1 MLLHSWQSEPSKL
14 RVHQTKKRIDTR
26 THSRSKDEC
35 ERHCYETL
43 GVCTTGLSYPMSSS
57 RYRAFY
63 FVFNIFT
70 GHVILLKHCSD
81 VKYQYDRPHGKWRPH
96 LYSLIYCSFF
106 GALFWT
112 RKTADHGGKA
122 FLSDKVDHTESYV
135 FERLTN
141 VFFRGKVSNTRPTQG
156 FGVYW
161 SEGGVV

>member
-14 RVHQTKKRIDTR
+14 CVHMGVRVHQTKKRIDTR
-26 THSRSKDEC
+26 TLSWSKDGYK
-35 ERHCYETL
+35 RPCYETL

-81 VKYQYDRPHGKWRPH
+81 VKYQNDWARGKWRPP
-96 LYSLIYCSFF
+96 LTFSTIFNSSFE
-106 GALFWT
+106 AYFWE

-122 FLSDKVDHTESYV
+122 FYHAWRDDRWPRITTTSCLNLH
-135 FERLTN
+135 LTP
-141 VFFRGKVSNTRPTQG
+141 F
-156 FGVYW
+156 
-161 SEGGVV
+161 

>member
-1 MLLHSWQSEPSKL
+1 MTGLTHMYRIPYKTHPRTRILLHISVLNLHVPSFIPGRNRSRL
-14 RVHQTKKRIDTR
+14 DLSSVDPSR
-26 THSRSKDEC
+26 TLSRSKDEC

-106 GALFWT
+106 GALF
-112 RKTADHGGKA
+112 
-122 FLSDKVDHTESYV
+122 
-135 FERLTN
+135 
-141 VFFRGKVSNTRPTQG
+141 
-156 FGVYW
+156 
-161 SEGGVV
+161 